1 MHAHSTII
9 ENIKLLLML
18 SQTYINRYK
27 RSIPEQKN
35 QKPNKQ
41 DNQSQKQNIWKLKT
55 QKQRAQKCKSQNLK
69 TLISEEKTSTP
80 KSQKINIFENPKTIK
95 DSNIHAP
102 QTHKSINP

>member
-41 DNQSQKQNIWKLKT
+41 DNQSQKQNI
-55 QKQRAQKCKSQNLK
+55 
-69 TLISEEKTSTP
+69 
-80 KSQKINIFENPKTIK
+80 
-95 DSNIHAP
+95 
-102 QTHKSINP
+102 